1 MSFRSRW
8 ERNISIVLDEMVARG
23 EIRGWTYE
31 EDEFAFTAIKRG
43 VRFYK
48 PDFRLDYGD
57 SESAIFWEVKGLM
70 DQKSAT
76 ALDRMRRYYP
86 DVVVLVV
93 GKEQY
98 LKFKSEFGDHPEWE
112 D

>member
-1 MSFRSRW
+1 
-8 ERNISIVLDEMVARG
+8 VLDAMKERG
-23 EIRGWTYE
+23 EIRDWVYE
-31 EDEFAFTAIKRG
+31 EDEFFFEKIRRG

-48 PDFRLDYGD
+48 PDFRLDYFGGEP
-57 SESAIFWEVKGLM
+57 SVYFEVKGFM
-70 DQKSAT
+70 DKKSAT

-86 DVVVLVV
+86 ETTVLVV

-98 LKFKSEFGDHPEWE
+98 MKYKAEFGDHPDWE